1 MIIKYQN
8 CLLLKKIAEENNWE
22 YEELKKTYLKNKMKE
37 EKILN
42 SNMKSDFK
50 ICKRIKLKIKKK
62 NCENCYKYNYLNEIY
77 YINPKNNNTYNK
89 LGEFIGIKEEDIIN
103 FDMEEAE

>member
-1 MIIKYQN
+1 
-8 CLLLKKIAEENNWE
+8 
-22 YEELKKTYLKNKMKE
+22 MKE

-42 SNMKSDFK
+42 SNHNSKSDFK

-62 NCENCYKYNYLNEIY
+62 KTENCYKYKYLNDIY

-89 LGEFIGIKEEDIIN
+89 NGEFIGIKEDDIIN
-103 FDMEEAE
+103 FDMEEVE